1 MLGQWSPH
9 FLFYMYYVACI
20 SIPLKKTCT
29 LLYITK
35 TVFYLFFSIYFSWPK
50 FDSQNARFRQ
60 TCVRFQLALISRV
73 KNSFCLIRHLNL
85 NWVPPTHFCGDAEW
99 FCKQVCGACICMF
112 LHASMSLN
120 RQAGFMHVSLHLYY
134 TQTDSRHVRSSML
147 GSGRELTT
155 LSALS
160 LSTFH
165 IYQRFLYA

>member
-1 MLGQWSPH
+1 LLWAVHGPGRTMLGQWSPH

-73 KNSFCLIRHLNL
+73 KNSFCLIRHLIESHQHIFVVTPNGF
-85 NWVPPTHFCGDAEW
+85 VSKCVEHAYACFCTP
-99 FCKQVCGACICMF
+99 VC
-112 LHASMSLN
+112 H
-120 RQAGFMHVSLHLYY
+120 
-134 TQTDSRHVRSSML
+134 
-147 GSGRELTT
+147 
-155 LSALS
+155 
-160 LSTFH
+160 
-165 IYQRFLYA
+165 